1 MDLLFATGGRA
12 MEDLERWPGGG
23 KVVRA
28 IAALILGALF
38 LAVPTVAQAEPV
50 TPPGGRV
57 WDDGFGNVQIQAK
70 SQSNRHR
77 TSGATGV
84 TSSDPEQRRAA
95 ALAAERRIKAEIA
108 TYRAAFAAWQACLN
122 QTPQIGQVEPS
133 CSPPQ
138 GWNLGPRP
146 PAALSLDPTAGGPP
160 RIRLSA
166 EQVAYIAV
174 ARLHL
179 DPLTPVIG
187 PPPELNRWQMAA
199 VGYPLWLSGAGN
211 SDPAPVSD
219 AVFNLLVRLDA
230 HVTHTDF
237 VMGDG
242 HLVTCSGAGLAWTR
256 TVAPGQKSPA
266 CGYQYA
272 TPSLP
277 TGDYTV
283 TIRTHWDIGWTIN
296 NQTGVIRMVQASSTQ
311 LPVGELQ
318 VLVR

>member
-1 MDLLFATGGRA
+1 M
-12 MEDLERWPGGG
+12 
-23 KVVRA
+23 
-28 IAALILGALF
+28 
-38 LAVPTVAQAEPV
+38 
-50 TPPGGRV
+50 
-57 WDDGFGNVQIQAK
+57 WDDGFGNVRIQAK
-70 SQSNRHR
+70 GQSDRRR
-77 TSGATGV
+77 TPEATGGNQ
-84 TSSDPEQRRAA
+84 TDLEQRRAA

-108 TYRAAFAAWQACLN
+108 AYRAAFVAWQACLA
-122 QTPQIGQVEPS
+122 QTPQIGQVAPS

-138 GWNLGPRP
+138 GWDLGPRP
-146 PAALSLDPTAGGPP
+146 PADFSVDPTAGGAPQ
-160 RIRLSA
+160 IRLTA

-179 DPLTPVIG
+179 EPLTPVIG
-187 PPPELNRWQMAA
+187 PPPDLNRWEMVA

-211 SDPAPVSD
+211 ADPGPVSD

-242 HLVTCSGAGLAWTR
+242 HVVTCSGAGLAWTR
-256 TVAPGQKSPA
+256 AVEPGQKSPA

-277 TGDYTV
+277 QGDYTV
-283 TIRTHWDIGWTIN
+283 TIRTHWDIDWTIN
-296 NQTGVIRMVQASSTQ
+296 NQRGVIRMVQASSTQ

>member
-1 MDLLFATGGRA
+1 MRRLMALSALLIVVA
-12 MEDLERWPGGG
+12 MLTIP
-23 KVVRA
+23 
-28 IAALILGALF
+28 I
-38 LAVPTVAQAEPV
+38 PSQA
-50 TPPGGRV
+50 
-57 WDDGFGNVQIQAK
+57 DGI
-70 SQSNRHR
+70 SQSGYDTEARASAKAQRR
-77 TSGATGV
+77 TSARSGQSNNAPRYTLRER
-84 TSSDPEQRRAA
+84 EQRRA

-108 TYRAAFAAWQACLN
+108 AYRAAFVAWQACLA
-122 QTPQIGQVEPS
+122 QTPQIGQVAPS

-138 GWNLGPRP
+138 GWDLGPRP
-146 PAALSLDPTAGGPP
+146 PADLSVDPTAGGAPQ
-160 RIRLSA
+160 IRLTA

-179 DPLTPVIG
+179 EPLTPVIG
-187 PPPELNRWQMAA
+187 PPPDLNRWEMVA

-211 SDPAPVSD
+211 ADPGPVSD

-242 HLVTCSGAGLAWTR
+242 HMVTCSGAGLAWTR
-256 TVAPGQKSPA
+256 AVEPGQKSPA

-277 TGDYTV
+277 QGDYTV
-283 TIRTHWDIGWTIN
+283 TIRTHWDIDWTIN
-296 NQTGVIRMVQASSTQ
+296 NQRGVIRMVQASSTQ

>member
-1 MDLLFATGGRA
+1 MRRLMAPTALLIVVA
-12 MEDLERWPGGG
+12 MLTIP
-23 KVVRA
+23 
-28 IAALILGALF
+28 I
-38 LAVPTVAQAEPV
+38 PSQAE
-50 TPPGGRV
+50 
-57 WDDGFGNVQIQAK
+57 DGI
-70 SQSNRHR
+70 SQSGYDTEARASAKAQHR
-77 TSGATGV
+77 TSVRGQRNTGPRY
-84 TSSDPEQRRAA
+84 TSRDLEQRRAA
-95 ALAAERRIKAEIA
+95 ALATERRIKAEIA

-122 QTPQIGQVEPS
+122 QAPQIGQVEPS

-166 EQVAYIAV
+166 EQVAYIAA

-179 DPLTPVIG
+179 EPLTPVIG
-187 PPPELNRWQMAA
+187 PPPELNRWRMAA

-256 TVAPGQKSPA
+256 AVAPGQKSPA

-283 TIRTHWDIGWTIN
+283 TIRTHWDIDWTVN

>member
-1 MDLLFATGGRA
+1 MRRLMALSALLIVVA
-12 MEDLERWPGGG
+12 MLTIPIPSH
-23 KVVRA
+23 A
-28 IAALILGALF
+28 
-38 LAVPTVAQAEPV
+38 
-50 TPPGGRV
+50 
-57 WDDGFGNVQIQAK
+57 DDGI
-70 SQSNRHR
+70 SQSGYDTEARASAKAQRR
-77 TSGATGV
+77 TSAGSGQSNTTPRY
-84 TSSDPEQRRAA
+84 TSREREQHRA

-108 TYRAAFAAWQACLN
+108 AYRAAFVAWQACVA
-122 QTPQIGQVEPS
+122 QTPQIGQVAPS
-133 CSPPQ
+133 CPPPQ
-138 GWNLGPRP
+138 GWDLGPRP
-146 PAALSLDPTAGGPP
+146 PADLSIDPTSGGPP
-160 RIRLSA
+160 QIRLTA

-179 DPLTPVIG
+179 EPLTPVIG
-187 PPPELNRWQMAA
+187 PPPDLNRWQMAA

-211 SDPAPVSD
+211 ADPAPVSD

-242 HLVTCSGAGLAWTR
+242 HRVTCSGAGLAWTR
-256 TVAPGQKSPA
+256 AVEPGQKSPA

-277 TGDYTV
+277 QGDYTV
-283 TIRTHWDIGWTIN
+283 TIRTHWDIDWTIN
-296 NQTGVIRMVQASSTQ
+296 NQRGVIRMVQASSTQ